1 MKSLFIT
8 FAFSLLI
15 LPLILLR
22 DSFAC
27 LPVSPLYRHMLYIF
41 AHASIIHWLCNSW
54 SLLVFHN
61 LFRPSRLIVAYVL
74 SVIVSFLPLSKLPV
88 LGLSVVVCF
97 FLGFAARYLY
107 LENRLGMFLT
117 LALLVGSCF
126 LPGFAGLYH
135 IIMFIFGF
143 LYYPVEGL
151 LRRIGN
157 YVNE

>member
-74 SVIVSFLPLSKLPV
+74 SVLVSFLPLSKLPI

-97 FLGFAARYLY
+97 FL
-107 LENRLGMFLT
+107 
-117 LALLVGSCF
+117 
-126 LPGFAGLYH
+126 GFAGLYH

>member
-74 SVIVSFLPLSKLPV
+74 SVLVSFLPLSKLPV

-107 LENRLGMFLT
+107 IKNRLGMFLT

>member
-74 SVIVSFLPLSKLPV
+74 SVLVSFLPLSKLPV

-97 FLGFAARYLY
+97 FFGFAARYLY
-107 LENRLGMFLT
+107 LKNRLGMFLT

>member
-1 MKSLFIT
+1 MNTLYIT
-8 FAFSLLI
+8 FAFALLL
-15 LPLILLR
+15 LPLILLKG
-22 DSFAC
+22 SFAC
-27 LPVSPLYRHMLYIF
+27 LPGSPLYRHLIYLF
-41 AHASIIHWLCNSW
+41 SHASFIHWLCNSW

-74 SVIVSFLPLSKLPV
+74 SVLVSFLPLSKLPV
-88 LGLSVVVCF
+88 LGMSVVVCF
-97 FLGFAARYLY
+97 FFGLAARYIY
-107 LENRLGMFLT
+107 GKNRRGLVLS

-135 IIMFIFGF
+135 IIMFVCGF
-143 LYYPVEGL
+143 LYYPVEGF

>member
-1 MKSLFIT
+1 MKSLYIT
-8 FAFSLLI
+8 TSFCILI
-15 LPLILLR
+15 LPLILLNG
-22 DSFAC
+22 SIAC
-27 LPVSPLYRHMLYIF
+27 LPGSPLYRHLLYLF
-41 AHASIIHWLCNSW
+41 SHASVIHWLCNSW

-61 LFRPSRLIVAYVL
+61 LFRPSRLIAAYVL
-74 SVIVSFLPLSKLPV
+74 SVLVSYLPLSSLPV
-88 LGLSVVVCF
+88 LGMSVVVCF
-97 FLGFAARYLY
+97 FIGFAARYLY
-107 LENRLGMFLT
+107 GKNRLGFFLT
-117 LALLVGSCF
+117 LAILVGSCF